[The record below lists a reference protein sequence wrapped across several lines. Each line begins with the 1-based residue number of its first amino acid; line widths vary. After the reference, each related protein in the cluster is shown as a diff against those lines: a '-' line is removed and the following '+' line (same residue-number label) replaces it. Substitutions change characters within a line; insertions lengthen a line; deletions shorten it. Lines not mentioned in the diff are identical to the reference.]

1 MISRIYKSLLQPNT
15 KRPLKKWAKG
25 AYLVLSGKGQETQVR
40 SLIQEDATCH
50 RTTKPMHCNYWA
62 CALKPVSHTT
72 ETHTP
77 QLEKPS
83 QWEAH
88 AIIREQPLLTTAR
101 EKPIQHKDPA
111 QPKINKIFWNM
122 GNIGGLNRHFS
133 KNAQMANKHMKRCS
147 ISLALR
153 EMQIKT
159 LRYHFTPIRMF
170 LIQKPKEKTAIT
182 QKITSTDGECD
193 VIRISGHCHW
203 ECEIV

>member
-1 MISRIYKSLLQPNT
+1 
-15 KRPLKKWAKG
+15 
-25 AYLVLSGKGQETQVR
+25 
-40 SLIQEDATCH
+40 
-50 RTTKPMHCNYWA
+50 
-62 CALKPVSHTT
+62 
-72 ETHTP
+72 
-77 QLEKPS
+77 
-83 QWEAH
+83 
-88 AIIREQPLLTTAR
+88 
-101 EKPIQHKDPA
+101 
-111 QPKINKIFWNM
+111 M

-203 ECEIV
+203 ECEVVQLVYKMVWQSLKQFNVKLPYDPTISCQGLDPKALKIETNTEYQYSQQHYS